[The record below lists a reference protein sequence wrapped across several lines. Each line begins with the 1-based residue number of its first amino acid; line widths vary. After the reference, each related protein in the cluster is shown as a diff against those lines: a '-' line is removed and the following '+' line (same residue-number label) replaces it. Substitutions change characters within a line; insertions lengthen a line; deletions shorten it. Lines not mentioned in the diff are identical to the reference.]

1 MLTSDQKIKINEK
14 VQGFKEAADFYRM
27 EYSQDLMGMFRDFGC
42 MLLEACGINA
52 EGDPEIKQLF
62 GYRQVLRGTVKRQL
76 TVIAEELAGLWKAP
90 VSGEMFQT
98 ALSGM
103 FNFCLYSKGGKNRYL
118 LPVEIAEPLLGLV
131 TCPEGML
138 SPGEGETV
146 LDTQCGA
153 GSTLMTACKYL
164 KNPKLMGYELDEELW
179 AAGIIISRLS
189 DLKMEL
195 HLQEEIPACL
205 YETCNLVISNP
216 VYGTDTIKDDSLA
229 EELPSELRTVRG
241 RYHMEL
247 IRGMLALKYD
257 GRAMLIVPNSFL
269 FATRTESIKVR
280 KWLLQSYSLEAV
292 IALPED
298 TFLYSGVRSSVMIFS
313 KPFMSSGWEGHTQRD
328 SYYGKWERCRR
339 EKTVENRNDI
349 KVPANWQ
356 YNSFWFAGA
365 AGIEAAKWNLLPEN
379 YRPEEQI
386 NLEIEDPALLLQE
399 MLREQ
404 EEITRELKE
413 LLKEVG

>member
-1 MLTSDQKIKINEK
+1 MLTSDQKIKINEM

-27 EYSQDLMGMFRDFGC
+27 EYSQDLMGMFREFGC

-52 EGDPEIKQLF
+52 EDDPEIKQLF

-76 TVIAEELAGLWKAP
+76 TVIAEELAVLWKTP

-98 ALSGM
+98 ALSGI
-103 FNFCLYSKGGKNRYL
+103 FDFCLYSKGGKNRYL
-118 LPVEIAEPLLGLV
+118 LPVEIAKPLLGLV
-131 TCPEGML
+131 TRPEGML

-195 HLQEEIPACL
+195 HLQEEIPASL
-205 YETCNLVISNP
+205 YETCDLVISNP

-241 RYHMEL
+241 RYHLEL

-257 GRAMLIVPNSFL
+257 GKAMLIVPNSFL
-269 FATRTESIKVR
+269 FANRTESIKVR

-298 TFLYSGVRSSVMIFS
+298 TFLDHCIDQYYEAHHLKPNIIVRTNQLATIQQLVATNTTAAFLLDHVLEESS
-313 KPFMSSGWEGHTQRD
+313 
-328 SYYGKWERCRR
+328 
-339 EKTVENRNDI
+339 DI
-349 KVPANWQ
+349 VKRAVP
-356 YNSFWFAGA
+356 G
-365 AGIEAAKWNLLPEN
+365 LLPAEIDLIWKSS
-379 YRPEEQI
+379 RHLSPHLK
-386 NLEIEDPALLLQE
+386 NL
-399 MLREQ
+399 
-404 EEITRELKE
+404 ITAARNI
-413 LLKEVG
+413 

>member
-1 MLTSDQKIKINEK
+1 
-14 VQGFKEAADFYRM
+14 
-27 EYSQDLMGMFRDFGC
+27 

-52 EGDPEIKQLF
+52 EDDPEIKQLF

-98 ALSGM
+98 ALSGI
-103 FNFCLYSKGGKNRYL
+103 FDFCLYSKGGKNRYL
-118 LPVEIAEPLLGLV
+118 LPVEIAKPLLGLV
-131 TCPEGML
+131 TRPEGML

-164 KNPKLMGYELDEELW
+164 KDPKLMGYELDEELW

-205 YETCNLVISNP
+205 YETCDLVISNP

-247 IRGMLALKYD
+247 IRGMGGASEEDIAKAVAGYLTEHPVKEADPTVPAWAKEDSKPTYTAAEVGALSADTLQAATEAALAQAKASGEFD
-257 GRAMLIVPNSFL
+257 GKDGNTGPQGPKGDTGDTGPQGPKGDTGGTGPQGPKGDTGDTGPRGTAGHTPVKGADYWTAADKAEIVADVL
-269 FATRTESIKVR
+269 A
-280 KWLLQSYSLEAV
+280 
-292 IALPED
+292 ALPDGTE
-298 TFLYSGVRSSVMIFS
+298 V
-313 KPFMSSGWEGHTQRD
+313 
-328 SYYGKWERCRR
+328 SY
-339 EKTVENRNDI
+339 
-349 KVPANWQ
+349 
-356 YNSFWFAGA
+356 
-365 AGIEAAKWNLLPEN
+365 
-379 YRPEEQI
+379 
-386 NLEIEDPALLLQE
+386 
-399 MLREQ
+399 
-404 EEITRELKE
+404 
-413 LLKEVG
+413 

>member
-27 EYSQDLMGMFRDFGC
+27 EYSQDLMGMFREFGC

-52 EGDPEIKQLF
+52 EDDLEIKQLF

-90 VSGEMFQT
+90 VSGEMFQA
-98 ALSGM
+98 ALSGI
-103 FNFCLYSKGGKNRYL
+103 FDFCLYSRGGKNRYL
-118 LPVEIAEPLLGLV
+118 LPVEIAKPLLGLV
-131 TCPEGML
+131 TRPEGML

-189 DLKMEL
+189 ELKMEL
-195 HLQEEIPACL
+195 HLQEEVPACL
-205 YETCNLVISNP
+205 YESCDLVISNP

-241 RYHMEL
+241 RYHLEL

-269 FATRTESIKVR
+269 FANRTESIKVR
-280 KWLLQSYSLEAV
+280 IWLLQSYSLEAV

-298 TFLYSGVRSSVMIFS
+298 TFLDHCIDQYYETLHLKPSIIVRTNQLATIQQLVATNTTAAFLLDHVLEESSDIV
-313 KPFMSSGWEGHTQRD
+313 KR
-328 SYYGKWERCRR
+328 
-339 EKTVENRNDI
+339 TV
-349 KVPANWQ
+349 P
-356 YNSFWFAGA
+356 G
-365 AGIEAAKWNLLPEN
+365 LLPAEIDLIWKSS
-379 YRPEEQI
+379 RHLSPHLK
-386 NLEIEDPALLLQE
+386 NL
-399 MLREQ
+399 
-404 EEITRELKE
+404 ITAARNI
-413 LLKEVG
+413 

>member
-205 YETCNLVISNP
+205 YETCDLVISNP

-298 TFLYSGVRSSVMIFS
+298 TFLDHCIDQYYETLHLKPSIIVRTNQLATIQQLVATNTTAAFLLDHVLEESSDIV
-313 KPFMSSGWEGHTQRD
+313 KR
-328 SYYGKWERCRR
+328 
-339 EKTVENRNDI
+339 TV
-349 KVPANWQ
+349 P
-356 YNSFWFAGA
+356 G
-365 AGIEAAKWNLLPEN
+365 LLPAEIDLIWKSS
-379 YRPEEQI
+379 RHLSPHLK
-386 NLEIEDPALLLQE
+386 NL
-399 MLREQ
+399 
-404 EEITRELKE
+404 ITAARNI
-413 LLKEVG
+413 